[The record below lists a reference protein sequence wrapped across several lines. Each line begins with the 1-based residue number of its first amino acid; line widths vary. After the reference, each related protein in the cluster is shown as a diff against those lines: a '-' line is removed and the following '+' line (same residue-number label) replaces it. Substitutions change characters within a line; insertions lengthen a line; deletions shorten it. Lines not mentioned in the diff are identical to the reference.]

1 MQLTLMGNRRTAR
14 VAEAIREVVSTTILF
29 ELRDPR
35 ITNVTVLSVEVPGD
49 LRSARVHVSVMGE
62 DKVVRLSMAGLT
74 AARGFIQSRIA
85 DRLDLQYTPV
95 LSFVLDDGIK
105 KSIEAARILQ
115 ELAEQRGAADAAES
129 SAADPPARD
138 AAHIRDADETA
149 VVEPDTDKTDAD
161 NQTTAEN

>member
-1 MQLTLMGNRRTAR
+1 MGNRRTAR

-35 ITNVTVLSVEVPGD
+35 IQNVTVLSVEVPGD

-95 LSFVLDDGIK
+95 LSFVLDDGVK
-105 KSIEAARILQ
+105 KSLEAARLLR
-115 ELAEQRGAADAAES
+115 ELARERGELPPDPEDTADADDAGDDAGEWD
-129 SAADPPARD
+129 ADD
-138 AAHIRDADETA
+138 ADEPDADETS
-149 VVEPDTDKTDAD
+149 AD
-161 NQTTAEN
+161 F